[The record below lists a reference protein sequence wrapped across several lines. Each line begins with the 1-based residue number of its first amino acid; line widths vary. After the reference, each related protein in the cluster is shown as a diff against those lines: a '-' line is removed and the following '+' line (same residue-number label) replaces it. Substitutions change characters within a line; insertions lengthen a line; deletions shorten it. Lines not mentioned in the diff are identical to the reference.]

1 MSNIRDSFVSGRDIF
16 KGDGRSTHAKSL
28 SVWRGFRISQII
40 VPFGSARSFQERAK
54 LAAMHAHNSSPRKAA
69 LAFIF
74 VTVLIDMLA
83 FGMIIPVL
91 PLLVQNF
98 LGGNT
103 ARAAEIYG
111 VFGTA
116 WALMQFI
123 FSPVQ
128 GSLSDHV
135 GRRPVILISCA
146 GLGLDF
152 ILMALAPNLWWL
164 LVGRFISGITA
175 ASFSTAGAYIADVT
189 PPEKRATSFGLIG
202 AAFGVGFVL
211 GPALGGLLGSISPR
225 LPFWASAFMAL
236 ANVCWGL
243 FVLPESL
250 PKDKRVPFAWK
261 NANPLG
267 ALKLLRSQPMLAD
280 VAGSYFL
287 VNLAHVVL
295 PSITVLYMYYR
306 YGWNARAVGVM
317 LAGVG
322 VCSLIVQG
330 FLVKPVVKRLR
341 ERRAMALGLTFGAAG
356 FAIYGLAPTGAI
368 FWIGVPVM
376 ALWGIAT
383 PSLQTIM
390 TRLVDVT
397 EQGRLQGALASL
409 TGLAS
414 LIGPTVFTQT
424 FATVVGTRAEWALPG
439 MPFLLAAA
447 LVFAAMLMA
456 WRKTRPLEAA
466 AAESV

>member
-1 MSNIRDSFVSGRDIF
+1 MNAID
-16 KGDGRSTHAKSL
+16 H
-28 SVWRGFRISQII
+28 
-40 VPFGSARSFQERAK
+40 
-54 LAAMHAHNSSPRKAA
+54 SPRKAA

-91 PLLVQNF
+91 PMLVQNF
-98 LGGNT
+98 VGGNA

-128 GSLSDHV
+128 GSLSDHF
-135 GRRPVILISCA
+135 GRRTVILISCA

-164 LVGRFISGITA
+164 LVGRVISGITA
-175 ASFSTAGAYIADVT
+175 ASFSTAGAYISDVT
-189 PPEKRATSFGLIG
+189 PPEKRAASFGLIG

-211 GPALGGLLGSISPR
+211 GPALGGVLGAISPR

-250 PKDKRVPFAWK
+250 PKEKRVPFAWK

-267 ALKLLRSQPMLAD
+267 ALKLLRSHPMLA
-280 VAGSYFL
+280 G
-287 VNLAHVVL
+287 
-295 PSITVLYMYYR
+295 
-306 YGWNARAVGVM
+306 
-317 LAGVG
+317 LAGELLPRESRACRAAQHHGAVHAL
-322 VCSLIVQG
+322 SLWLG
-330 FLVKPVVKRLR
+330 YSRRGPAAGRRRRLIAHR
-341 ERRAMALGLTFGAAG
+341 TGLPGEARWCNGLKERRAMALGLTFGAAG
-356 FAIYGLAPTGAI
+356 FAIYGLAPTGPI

-390 TRLVDVT
+390 TRLVERHRTGSAARRAGQPDGSCQPHRSHGIHSDFRRLHQHARRLGLCRARLSCWRQRWYSRPCCWRGAT
-397 EQGRLQGALASL
+397 LGRSR
-409 TGLAS
+409 S
-414 LIGPTVFTQT
+414 PHPYFDRPRSV
-424 FATVVGTRAEWALPG
+424 RAPKQ
-439 MPFLLAAA
+439 P
-447 LVFAAMLMA
+447 
-456 WRKTRPLEAA
+456 
-466 AAESV
+466 

>member
-1 MSNIRDSFVSGRDIF
+1 MS
-16 KGDGRSTHAKSL
+16 
-28 SVWRGFRISQII
+28 
-40 VPFGSARSFQERAK
+40 VPAE
-54 LAAMHAHNSSPRKAA
+54 PRRAA

-91 PLLVQNF
+91 PMLVQDF
-98 LGGNT
+98 VGGN
-103 ARAAEIYG
+103 ASRAAAMYG

-116 WALMQFI
+116 WALMQLI

-128 GSLSDHV
+128 GSLSDRF

-164 LVGRFISGITA
+164 LLGRVISGITA
-175 ASFSTAGAYIADVT
+175 ASFSTAGAYISDIT
-189 PPEKRATSFGLIG
+189 PPEKRAASFGMIG
-202 AAFGVGFVL
+202 AAFGAGFVL
-211 GPALGGLLGSISPR
+211 GPALGGLLGAISPR
-225 LPFWASAFMAL
+225 LPFWAAAFMAL

-250 PKDKRVPFAWK
+250 PKNLRVPFSWK
-261 NANPLG
+261 SANPLG
-267 ALKLLRSQPMLAD
+267 ALKLLRSHPILAGL
-280 VAGSYFL
+280 AASYFL
-287 VNLAHVVL
+287 FNLAHVVL
-295 PSITVLYMYYR
+295 PSTSVLYMHHR
-306 YGWNARAVGVM
+306 YGWDTRAVGLL

-322 VCSLIVQG
+322 VSSLIVQG
-330 FLVKPVVKRLR
+330 FLVKPMVAWLK
-341 ERRAMALGLTFGAAG
+341 ERRAMAVGLTFGALG
-356 FAIYGLAPTGAI
+356 FAIYGLAPTGPI

-383 PSLQTIM
+383 PSLQTMM
-390 TRLVDVT
+390 TRMVDAT

-424 FATVVGTRAEWALPG
+424 FSVFIGPHAGLGLSGA
-439 MPFLLAAA
+439 PFLLAAV
-447 LVFAAMLMA
+447 LVFASMLLA
-456 WRKTRPLEAA
+456 WRTTRPPPDQGVSPHSEKAPMA
-466 AAESV
+466 ST

>member
-1 MSNIRDSFVSGRDIF
+1 MNIP
-16 KGDGRSTHAKSL
+16 A
-28 SVWRGFRISQII
+28 
-40 VPFGSARSFQERAK
+40 
-54 LAAMHAHNSSPRKAA
+54 PRRQAA

-91 PLLVQNF
+91 PMLVQNF
-98 LGGNT
+98 VGGDA
-103 ARAAEIYG
+103 ARAAEMYG

-128 GSLSDHV
+128 GSLSDHF
-135 GRRPVILISCA
+135 GRRTVILVSCA

-164 LVGRFISGITA
+164 LVGRVISGITA
-175 ASFSTAGAYIADVT
+175 ASFSTAGAYISDVT
-189 PPEKRATSFGLIG
+189 PPEKRAASFGLIG
-202 AAFGVGFVL
+202 AAFGIGFVL
-211 GPALGGLLGSISPR
+211 GPALGGLLGAISPR

-250 PKDKRVPFAWK
+250 PADKRVPFAWK

-267 ALKLLRSQPMLAD
+267 ALKLLRSHPMLAGLA
-280 VAGSYFL
+280 VGYFL
-287 VNLAHVVL
+287 LNLAHVVL
-295 PSITVLYMYYR
+295 PSTTVLYMHYR
-306 YGWNARAVGVM
+306 YGWDTRAVGLL

-322 VCSLIVQG
+322 ISSLIVQG
-330 FLVKPVVKRLR
+330 FLVKPVVRWLK
-341 ERRAMALGLTFGAAG
+341 ERRAVAWGLTFGSVG
-356 FAIYGLAPTGAI
+356 FAIYGLAPTGPI

-390 TRLVDVT
+390 TRLVDAT

-409 TGLAS
+409 VGLAS
-414 LIGPTVFTQT
+414 LIGPTMFTAT
-424 FATVVGTRAEWALPG
+424 FATVVIHADWRLPG
-439 MPFLLAAA
+439 APFLLAAV
-447 LVFAAMLMA
+447 LVFLSMVLV
-456 WRKTRPLEAA
+456 WRTTHSLGAA
-466 AAESV
+466 AASESHLTDA

>member
-1 MSNIRDSFVSGRDIF
+1 MNRP
-16 KGDGRSTHAKSL
+16 
-28 SVWRGFRISQII
+28 SQ
-40 VPFGSARSFQERAK
+40 
-54 LAAMHAHNSSPRKAA
+54 PRRTAG
-69 LAFIF
+69 LTFIF
-74 VTVLIDMLA
+74 VTVLIDMLS

-91 PLLVQNF
+91 PMLVQNF
-98 LGGNT
+98 VGGN
-103 ARAAEIYG
+103 AAHAAEMYG

-128 GSLSDHV
+128 GSLSDHF
-135 GRRPVILISCA
+135 GRRTVILISCT

-164 LVGRFISGITA
+164 LVGRVISGITA
-175 ASFSTAGAYIADVT
+175 ASFSTAGAYISDVT
-189 PPEKRATSFGLIG
+189 PPEKRAASFGLIG
-202 AAFGVGFVL
+202 AAFGLGFIL
-211 GPALGGLLGSISPR
+211 GPALGGLLGAISPR

-250 PKDKRVPFAWK
+250 PKEKRVPFAWK

-267 ALKLLRSQPMLAD
+267 ALKLLRSHPMLTGL
-280 VAGSYFL
+280 AGSYFL
-287 VNLAHVVL
+287 VNLAHVVF
-295 PSITVLYMYYR
+295 PSTTVLYMHYR
-306 YGWNARAVGVM
+306 YGWDTRAVGLL

-322 VCSLIVQG
+322 ISSLIVQG
-330 FLVKPVVKRLR
+330 FLVKPAVRWLR
-341 ERRAMALGLTFGAAG
+341 ERRAVALGLTFGAAG
-356 FAIYGLAPTGAI
+356 FVIYGLARTGPI

-390 TRLVDVT
+390 TRLVDAT

-409 TGLAS
+409 VGLAS
-414 LIGPTVFTQT
+414 LIGPTMFTQT
-424 FATVVGTRAEWALPG
+424 FATFISSRADLGLPG
-439 MPFLLAAA
+439 APFLLAGV
-447 LVFAAMLMA
+447 LVFVAMLLA
-456 WRKTRPLEAA
+456 WRTTQPLGIPAATEAA
-466 AAESV
+466 

>member
-1 MSNIRDSFVSGRDIF
+1 MN
-16 KGDGRSTHAKSL
+16 T
-28 SVWRGFRISQII
+28 
-40 VPFGSARSFQERAK
+40 P
-54 LAAMHAHNSSPRKAA
+54 SPPPRQAA
-69 LAFIF
+69 LIFIF

-98 LGGNT
+98 VGGS
-103 ARAAEIYG
+103 AAHAAEMYG
-111 VFGTA
+111 LFGTA

-128 GSLSDHV
+128 GSLSDHF
-135 GRRPVILISCA
+135 GRRSVILISCA

-152 ILMALAPNLWWL
+152 ILMAVAPNLWWL
-164 LVGRFISGITA
+164 LVGRVISGITA
-175 ASFSTAGAYIADVT
+175 ASFSTAGAYISDVT
-189 PPEKRATSFGLIG
+189 PPEKRAASFGLIG

-211 GPALGGLLGSISPR
+211 GPALGGVLGAISPR
-225 LPFWASAFMAL
+225 LPFWASAVMAL

-250 PKDKRVPFAWK
+250 PKNKRVPFSWK

-267 ALKLLRSQPMLAD
+267 ALKLLRSHPMLAGL
-280 VAGSYFL
+280 AGSYFL
-287 VNLAHVVL
+287 MNLAHAVL
-295 PSITVLYMYYR
+295 PSTTVLYMNYR
-306 YGWNARAVGVM
+306 YGWDSRAVGLL

-322 VCSLIVQG
+322 ISSLIVQG
-330 FLVKPVVKRLR
+330 FLVKPAVKWLK
-341 ERRAMALGLTFGAAG
+341 ERRAMAVGLTFGAAG
-356 FAIYGLAPTGAI
+356 FAIYGLAPTGPI

-390 TRLVDVT
+390 TRLVDGT

-409 TGLAS
+409 MGLAS

-424 FATVVGTRAEWALPG
+424 FAAFISTRADLRVPG
-439 MPFLLAAA
+439 APFLLAAV
-447 LVFAAMLMA
+447 LVLAAVGLA
-456 WRKTRPLEAA
+456 WRTTQPLGVPAASEAA
-466 AAESV
+466 